1 MAASLDH
8 RTQQM
13 DGPPVDE
20 EKIGGRVFCHSAH
33 THTHTHQCTHACT
46 HKHTHARKEARN
58 CRHVVARNK
67 LTCAPSGVLYVFL
80 QRNKSTYDNMHGY
93 FGLKAILRSTNQPNQ
108 LFHKELGHSQSRCVG
123 ATTILRTCHKTSSQ
137 A

>member
-33 THTHTHQCTHACT
+33 THTHTHTHTRVAGRDNSRQERLREQEEAE
-46 HKHTHARKEARN
+46 ARKREQQEQHAERL
-58 CRHVVARNK
+58 RRIEQEKRQK
-67 LTCAPSGVLYVFL
+67 LLAPWRK
-80 QRNKSTYDNMHGY
+80 QKSRG
-93 FGLKAILRSTNQPNQ
+93 GWVC
-108 LFHKELGHSQSRCVG
+108 G
-123 ATTILRTCHKTSSQ
+123 
-137 A
+137 